1 MVVLEFPADCGLGVM
16 VVVFIVLGRL
26 LVCLVVCVGDLCC
39 SLRWFGC
46 LLLLFCCVG
55 IGVMVARG
63 CCLFGFV
70 LGGFG
75 GCLVFVHSGV
85 WWLDCFYCAM
95 LLGVL
100 GGCVLLYWLAVGGC
114 LLCVN
119 SVVASL
125 L

>member
-39 SLRWFGC
+39 NLRWFGC

-55 IGVMVARG
+55 IGVMIACG

-75 GCLVFVHSGV
+75 VCLVFVHSGLWWFDCFLLCYV
-85 WWLDCFYCAM
+85 ARCVRWLCSFVLVDCWWL
-95 LLGVL
+95 
-100 GGCVLLYWLAVGGC
+100 LA
-114 LLCVN
+114 LC
-119 SVVASL
+119 
-125 L
+125 